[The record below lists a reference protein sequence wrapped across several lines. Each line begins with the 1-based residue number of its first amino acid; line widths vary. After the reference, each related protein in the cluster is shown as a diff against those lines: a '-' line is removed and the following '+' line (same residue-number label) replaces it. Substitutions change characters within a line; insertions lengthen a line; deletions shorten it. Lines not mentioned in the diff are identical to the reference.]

1 MEAEMDRKERT
12 LAEIDLRI
20 SGVQAYL
27 DRMNEELEKYHDTG
41 GYITYE
47 VDEKQIKAEIKR
59 LKAAR
64 RRVVKDLDPLPKYN
78 WKQDVTFKMPT
89 PVLNKFIHSG

>member
-1 MEAEMDRKERT
+1 MGETTETEMSLKEKT
-12 LAEIDLRI
+12 LELIDLRI
-20 SGVQAYL
+20 SGVQACL
-27 DRMNEELEKYHDTG
+27 NRMNEELELYYDTG

-64 RRVVKDLDPLPKYN
+64 KRVVKDLDPLPKFD
-78 WKQDVTFKMPT
+78 WQRPA
-89 PVLNKFIHSG
+89 

>member
-1 MEAEMDRKERT
+1 MDEATETEMSPKERT

-20 SGVQAYL
+20 SGIQAQVDL
-27 DRMNEELEKYHDTG
+27 MNDEIQKYHDTG

-47 VDEKQIKAEIKR
+47 VDENKTNAEIQR

-64 RRVVKDLDPLPKYN
+64 KRVVKDLDPLPKFD
-78 WKQDVTFKMPT
+78 WKQPA
-89 PVLNKFIHSG
+89 

>member
-1 MEAEMDRKERT
+1 MDEATEIVISPKERT

-20 SGVQAYL
+20 SGIQAQV
-27 DRMNEELEKYHDTG
+27 DRMDEELQRFHDTG

-47 VDEKQIKAEIKR
+47 VDKSKTTAEIKR

-64 RRVVKDLDPLPKYN
+64 RRVVKDLDPLPKFD
-78 WKQDVTFKMPT
+78 WRRPA
-89 PVLNKFIHSG
+89 

>member
-1 MEAEMDRKERT
+1 MGETTETEMSLKEKT
-12 LAEIDLRI
+12 LELIDLRI
-20 SGVQAYL
+20 SGVQAQV

-64 RRVVKDLDPLPKYN
+64 RRVVKDLDPLPKYD
-78 WKQDVTFKMPT
+78 WQRPA
-89 PVLNKFIHSG
+89 